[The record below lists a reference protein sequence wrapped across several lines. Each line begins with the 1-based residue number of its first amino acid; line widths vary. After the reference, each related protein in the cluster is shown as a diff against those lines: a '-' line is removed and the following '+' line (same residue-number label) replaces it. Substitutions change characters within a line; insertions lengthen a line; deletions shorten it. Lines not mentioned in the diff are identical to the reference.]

1 MAIEL
6 ATQYLDYVD
15 ELFAAE
21 SKRSLLTN
29 QDFDWDGAHAVKVY
43 RVSTARMNDYGRSG
57 ASEGNWSRYGAVQS
71 LDATTQ
77 SLTLTRDRSFTFAI
91 DKLDADETKQ
101 QLQAATALARQLR
114 EVSIPEIDTYVY
126 ARMAA
131 DAGHL
136 PEAEALTADTIYDA
150 ITAGTEALDNA
161 EAPDDGRQLLVTP
174 ATYRLMKKSPDI
186 VMDTDVSDTQRKKGV
201 IAMIDGLTV
210 IRVPASRLP
219 EHFGFML
226 AHPCATV
233 APVKLEE
240 YRIHEDP
247 PGISGSLVEGRIVY
261 DAFVLENKKKAIYL
275 HRIA

>member
-6 ATQYLDYVD
+6 ATQYLGYVD

-29 QDFDWDGAHAVKVY
+29 QDFDWDGAHAVKIY

-77 SLTLTRDRSFTFAI
+77 SLALTRDRSFTFAI

-126 ARMAA
+126 ARMA
-131 DAGHL
+131 DCAGHL

-201 IAMIDGLTV
+201 IAMIDGLSV

-275 HRIA
+275 HRID

>member
-6 ATQYLDYVD
+6 ATQYLGYVD

-29 QDFDWDGAHAVKVY
+29 QDFDWDGAHAVKIY
-43 RVSTARMNDYGRSG
+43 RVSTAQMNDYGRSG

-77 SLTLTRDRSFTFAI
+77 SLALTRDRSFTFAI

-126 ARMAA
+126 ARMA
-131 DAGHL
+131 DCAGHL

-201 IAMIDGLTV
+201 IAMIDGLSV

>member
-6 ATQYLDYVD
+6 ATQYLGYVD

-21 SKRSLLTN
+21 SKRSLLTT
-29 QDFDWDGAHAVKVY
+29 QDFDWDGAHAVKIY
-43 RVSTARMNDYGRSG
+43 RVSTAQMNDYGRSG
-57 ASEGNWSRYGAVQS
+57 ASEGKWSRYGAVQS

-77 SLTLTRDRSFTFAI
+77 SLALTRDRSFTFAI

-126 ARMAA
+126 ARMA
-131 DAGHL
+131 DCAGHL

-174 ATYRLMKKSPDI
+174 ETYRLMKKSPDI

-201 IAMIDGLTV
+201 IAMIDGLSV

>member
-6 ATQYLDYVD
+6 ATQYLGYVD

-29 QDFDWDGAHAVKVY
+29 QDFDWDGAHAVKIY

-77 SLTLTRDRSFTFAI
+77 SLALTRDRSFTFAI

-126 ARMAA
+126 ARMA
-131 DAGHL
+131 DCAGHL

-174 ATYRLMKKSPDI
+174 ETYRLMKKSPDI

-201 IAMIDGLTV
+201 IAMIDGLSV

-275 HRIA
+275 HRID

>member
-6 ATQYLDYVD
+6 ATQYLGYVD

-29 QDFDWDGAHAVKVY
+29 QDFDWDGAHAVKIY
-43 RVSTARMNDYGRSG
+43 RVSTAQMNDYGRSG

-77 SLTLTRDRSFTFAI
+77 SLALTRDRSFTFAI

-126 ARMAA
+126 ARMA
-131 DAGHL
+131 DCAGHL

-174 ATYRLMKKSPDI
+174 ETYRLMKKSPDI

-201 IAMIDGLTV
+201 IAMIDGLSV

>member
-6 ATQYLDYVD
+6 ATQYLGYVD

-29 QDFDWDGAHAVKVY
+29 QDFDWDGAHAVKIY

-77 SLTLTRDRSFTFAI
+77 SLALTRDRSFTFAI

-126 ARMAA
+126 ARMA
-131 DAGHL
+131 DCAGHL

-150 ITAGTEALDNA
+150 ITTGTEALDNA

-201 IAMIDGLTV
+201 IAMIDGLSV